1 MPTSSRAVE
10 LSPRSDGAR
19 YRRVT
24 LALAPDGGLALAS
37 HEMGA
42 APGAVWGLDDA
53 EVTLTVAAD
62 ELGPLALALAR
73 ELLAGHPDAVGR
85 LRDLCEAHGI
95 EARIAC
101 WT

>member
-1 MPTSSRAVE
+1 VPSPQTVE

-19 YRRVT
+19 YLRVT
-24 LALAPDGGLALAS
+24 LELAADGGLALAS

-42 APGAVWGLDDA
+42 APEAAWGLDDA

-62 ELGPLALALAR
+62 QLGPLALALAG
-73 ELLAGHPDAVGR
+73 ELLAGKPDAVAR